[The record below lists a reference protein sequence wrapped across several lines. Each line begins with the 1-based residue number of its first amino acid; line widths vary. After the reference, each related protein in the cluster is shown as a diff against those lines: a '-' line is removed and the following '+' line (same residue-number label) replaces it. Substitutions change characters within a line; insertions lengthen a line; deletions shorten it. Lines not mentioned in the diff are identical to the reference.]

1 MNKVYI
7 LVKNENRNIAIST
20 MLLVILLWTP
30 PKNFKKNIKKLLTFY
45 VKGYI
50 LIKVKESQSQK

>member
-30 PKNFKKNIKKLLTFY
+30 PKNFKKI
-45 VKGYI
+45 
-50 LIKVKESQSQK
+50 

>member
-1 MNKVYI
+1 MI
-7 LVKNENRNIAIST
+7 LIMFFGGVK
-20 MLLVILLWTP
+20 
-30 PKNFKKNIKKLLTFY
+30 KKKKNIKKLLTFY